1 MSRRKSVLLLAAIGV
16 CLALALYLGRKVV
29 AEEAPASEDPQ
40 AAATGRAP
48 PPGTQGAAGA
58 PALTQGQG
66 LESSRGQLPAEEGD
80 LVAMLRQRFGERIH
94 RPYVQMKMLEDLMR
108 HFQARNPRGWKED
121 LLAALKAAFPERYE
135 ELAQRLQQWLDYEQ
149 WTRENHARLQGL
161 SPEARRAAV
170 WEERN
175 RLFGHD
181 VAKEIWAAELRN
193 QALAEALQSID
204 ARPQAPLTDRLASYK
219 KSLQETYPENTQ
231 AYVAAHRQELMNR
244 FLDLSSVQKDLGTM
258 TPEQR
263 SENLRKIREEMGL
276 DSEAL
281 QRWDELDRVR
291 DARWETGSQY
301 MSEREALAQQHSGAE
316 LEAKLK
322 ELRTRYF
329 GEEAD
334 SIASEEESGFF
345 RFAQPRKWGRN

>member
-1 MSRRKSVLLLAAIGV
+1 MSPRKSILLLAAIGA
-16 CLALALYLGRKVV
+16 CLALALYLGRGRE
-29 AEEAPASEDPQ
+29 AEATAAEDAEADSPAKAQAPARP
-40 AAATGRAP
+40 
-48 PPGTQGAAGA
+48 GAAGA
-58 PALTQGQG
+58 PARMQGPG
-66 LESSRGQLPAEEGD
+66 LESTRGQLPPEQGD
-80 LVAMLRQRFGERIH
+80 LVAMLRQRFGDRIH

-108 HFQARNPRGWKED
+108 YFQKRNPQGWKGD

-161 SPEARRAAV
+161 SPEERRAAV
-170 WEERN
+170 WAERD

-181 VAKEIWAAELRN
+181 VAREIWAAELRN
-193 QALAEALQSID
+193 QALGEALKAID
-204 ARPQAPLTDRLASYK
+204 AQPQAPMTEKLASYT

-244 FLDLSSVQKDLGTM
+244 FLDLSSVQKDLAAM
-258 TPEQR
+258 TAEQR
-263 SENLRKIREEMGL
+263 SENLRKIRQEMGM

-281 QRWDELDRVR
+281 QRWDALDKVR
-291 DARWETGSQY
+291 DGRWETGSQY
-301 MSEREALAQQHSGAE
+301 MTERAALAQDYSGAE

-334 SIASEEESGFF
+334 SIAGEEESGFF
-345 RFAQPRKWGRN
+345 RFGQPRKWGRN

>member
-1 MSRRKSVLLLAAIGV
+1 MNRRKSVLLLAAIGA
-16 CLALALYLGRKVV
+16 CLALALYLGRGGLSR
-29 AEEAPASEDPQ
+29 EATASEDPE
-40 AAATGRAP
+40 ASGTGQPPAP
-48 PPGTQGAAGA
+48 RTQRVAGA

-80 LVAMLRQRFGERIH
+80 LVAMLRQRFGASIH

-108 HFQARNPRGWKED
+108 HFQARNPNGWRED

-135 ELAQRLQQWLDYEQ
+135 ELSQRLQQWLDYEQ
-149 WTRENHARLQGL
+149 WTRDNHARLQGL
-161 SPEARRAAV
+161 SPEERRATV
-170 WEERN
+170 WAERE
-175 RLFGHD
+175 RLFGQD
-181 VAKEIWAAELRN
+181 VAREIWAAELRN
-193 QALAEALQSID
+193 QALAKALKSID
-204 ARPQAPLTDRLASYK
+204 AQPQAPLTDRLASYT

-244 FLDLSSVQKDLGTM
+244 FLDLSSVQKDLAAM
-258 TPEQR
+258 TAEQR
-263 SENLRKIREEMGL
+263 SENLRKIRQEMGM
-276 DSEAL
+276 DAEAL
-281 QRWDELDRVR
+281 QRWDALDQVR
-291 DARWETGSQY
+291 DARWETGSEY

-334 SIASEEESGFF
+334 SIAGEEESGFF
-345 RFAQPRKWGRN
+345 RFGQPRKWGRN